1 MGYPLAFGESGQ
13 TQKALDSALFTI
25 KRLQSALI
33 AGSSEQDLKEIVAA
47 RNQEIAVLQNQL
59 ERLQGLFVPSSD
71 TEDALVSALKSQL
84 ALTASELQDSQSLIE
99 KLTARVREL
108 EDEVLKL
115 TGQRPENEEKSQD

>member
-1 MGYPLAFGESGQ
+1 M
-13 TQKALDSALFTI
+13 
-25 KRLQSALI
+25 
-33 AGSSEQDLKEIVAA
+33 
-47 RNQEIAVLQNQL
+47 LQNQL
-59 ERLQGLFVPSSD
+59 ERLQGLFAPSSD

-115 TGQRPENEEKSQD
+115 TGQRPENEEK